1 MPSSKSPIV
10 IGYLMKI
17 IALVA
22 VIAIMLLAIG
32 VEYFAITQI
41 AKNLTAIITGTSKE
55 DIVVKDVLKS
65 LDIVLLGVIFFT
77 MAASLFEL
85 FIQKIDSLP
94 DWLSITNL
102 DQLKAMMIKMIIV
115 VMAISFT
122 GKIIT
127 WNGETEIAYYGV
139 GLAAVIGALS
149 YFLLVKQEE
158 K

>member
-1 MPSSKSPIV
+1 MSSSKTPVV

-17 IALVA
+17 IALIA
-22 VIAIMLLAIG
+22 VIAIILLAIG
-32 VEYFAITQI
+32 VEYYAITQI
-41 AKNLTAIITGTSKE
+41 AKNLTAIITDTSKE

-85 FIQKIDSLP
+85 FIKPIDSLP
-94 DWLSITNL
+94 DWLSINNL

-127 WNGETEIAYYGV
+127 WNGEMEIAYYGV
-139 GLAAVIGALS
+139 GLAAVIAGLS
-149 YFLLVKQEE
+149 YFLLAKE

>member
-1 MPSSKSPIV
+1 MSSSKPPIV

-32 VEYFAITQI
+32 VEYFDITQI
-41 AKNLTAIITGTSKE
+41 AKNLSSIITGTSKD

-122 GKIIT
+122 GKIII
-127 WNGETEIAYYGV
+127 WDGETEIAYYGV
-139 GLAAVIGALS
+139 GLAAVIAALS